1 MTPELAAICSFL
13 VVAGLFVAFLGF
25 IPAPEPSRRRRQS
38 GVIDRWSALPQRTKL
53 RLGVGLVGGVAAYG
67 FTGWPIFVVLGPLSA
82 WGLPTLLS
90 DPPNRDIELLEALD
104 RWIQLLLGSIPTGKS
119 IPDALRAT
127 RAQVPGIL
135 ADPVA
140 RLVARVDVRWPVRE
154 AFLALA
160 DELDSPE
167 ADAVIAS
174 LILSS
179 ERGGVGATASLH
191 ALSQTIRA
199 RLTALREVESERA
212 KPRIVVRQ
220 VTGISVA
227 VLGAGLIFGQEFFA
241 PYRTPIGQ
249 AILAILIAIY
259 IGALVTL
266 RRMTVAAHRDR
277 LLQFAPEEARHV

>member
-1 MTPELAAICSFL
+1 MTPELAAICAFL
-13 VVAGLFVAFLGF
+13 VISGIFVIVLGF
-25 IPAPEPSRRRRQS
+25 IPEPDARRSRDAL
-38 GVIDRWSALPQRTKL
+38 GILDRWTRLPQRSKVQL
-53 RLGVGLVGGVAAYG
+53 VAGFVGGLAAYG
-67 FTGWPIFVVLGPLSA
+67 FTGWPIFVVLGPLA
-82 WGLPTLLS
+82 VWGLPTLLS

-119 IPDALRAT
+119 IPDAVRAT
-127 RAQVPGIL
+127 RSQVPSEL
-135 ADPVA
+135 AEPVA
-140 RLVARVDVRWPVRE
+140 RLVARLDVRWPVRD

-167 ADAVIAS
+167 ADAAIAS

-227 VLGAGLIFGQEFFA
+227 VLGAGLIFGGEFFA
-241 PYRTPIGQ
+241 PYKTPIGQ
-249 AILAILIAIY
+249 AILAVLIAIY

-277 LLQFAPEEARHV
+277 LLRYATTEAPHV